1 MAQKPKDIETREA
14 EKKAEEKK
22 KERPAPAKKKQIEGV
37 RGIVRVAETD
47 LDGTRK
53 LGISLVKIR
62 GIGQGLAAALPRVTG
77 LDANELL
84 GRMTEEQIV
93 KLEAAIRDPASL
105 GIPAHMINRR
115 VDPVDGTTKHVVS
128 SNLTIAKKNDIDSMK
143 KMHSYKG
150 IRHELGLPVRGQ
162 RTRSSFR
169 TGMTAG
175 VSRAKVTAA
184 APAGAPAPAAG
195 KAAATTPAA
204 PGAATAPSAKPSAA
218 GGPPAAA
225 APKKEERKK

>member
-1 MAQKPKDIETREA
+1 MAQKPKDIENREA

-77 LDANELL
+77 LDPNELL
-84 GRMTEEQIV
+84 GRMTEEQIA

-115 VDPVDGTTKHVVS
+115 VDPADGTTKHVVS
-128 SNLTIAKKNDIDSMK
+128 SELTIAKKYDIDSMK

-150 IRHELGLPVRGQ
+150 VRHELGLPVRGQ

-175 VSRAKVTAA
+175 VSRAKVAAAA
-184 APAGAPAPAAG
+184 APAGAPVPAAG

-204 PGAATAPSAKPSAA
+204 PGAATATAAKPAAA

-225 APKKEERKK
+225 QKKEERKK